1 MRLLLCALL
10 ITSNAIACDYISD
23 DKIEF
28 QGSIESV
35 RLIDRKVYPYDK
47 VDDTPVKVCVVNIE
61 SRIDGEWYSSEGKY
75 IFGPDRSE
83 DEACSLAENRAK
95 VKVMREEI
103 PETLVS
109 KRNLSCNLT
118 TIRNSCKVIYMNVE
132 MPVVGTQRV
141 KLKTCEE

>member
-10 ITSNAIACDYISD
+10 ITSNAIACDYKSN
-23 DKIEF
+23 DKVIFE
-28 QGSIESV
+28 GSIESV
-35 RLIDRKVYPYDK
+35 RLIDKKVYPY
-47 VDDTPVKVCVVNIE
+47 VDDTRICTMHIE
-61 SRIDGEWYSSEGKY
+61 SRIDGKWYPSKSKY
-75 IFGPDRSE
+75 IFGSEMSE

-109 KRNLSCNLT
+109 KRDLSCDLT
-118 TIRNSCKVIYMNVE
+118 TVRNSCKIIYMNVE

>member
-47 VDDTPVKVCVVNIE
+47 VDDTPVRVCVVNIE

-95 VKVMREEI
+95 VKVIRE
-103 PETLVS
+103 
-109 KRNLSCNLT
+109 
-118 TIRNSCKVIYMNVE
+118 
-132 MPVVGTQRV
+132 
-141 KLKTCEE
+141 

>member
-1 MRLLLCALL
+1 M
-10 ITSNAIACDYISD
+10 
-23 DKIEF
+23 
-28 QGSIESV
+28 
-35 RLIDRKVYPYDK
+35 
-47 VDDTPVKVCVVNIE
+47 CVVNIE

-95 VKVMREEI
+95 VNVMREEI

-132 MPVVGTQRV
+132 MSMLGTQRV

>member
-10 ITSNAIACDYISD
+10 ITSNAIACDYESD
-23 DKIEF
+23 DLVQYE
-28 QGSIESV
+28 GHIESV
-35 RLIDRKVYPYDK
+35 RVIDKKVYPY
-47 VDDTPVKVCVVNIE
+47 VEDTRICTMHIE
-61 SRIDGEWYSSEGKY
+61 SRISDEWYPSKAKY
-75 IFGPDRSE
+75 IFGSEMSE
-83 DEACSLAENRAK
+83 DTACSLAENRAK

-109 KRNLSCNLT
+109 KRDLSCDLT
-118 TIRNSCKVIYMNVE
+118 TVRNSCKIIYMNVE